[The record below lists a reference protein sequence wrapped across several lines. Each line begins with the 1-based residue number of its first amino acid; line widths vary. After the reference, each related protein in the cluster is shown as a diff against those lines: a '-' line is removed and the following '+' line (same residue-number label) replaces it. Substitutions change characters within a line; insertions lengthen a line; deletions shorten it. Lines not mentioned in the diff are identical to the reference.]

1 MLGIFLVEWS
11 KPQRTC
17 SRRLRSSVIGAIAT
31 LAILAQP
38 SSAQDGAGGESTPAT
53 VNQGKV
59 RTDTSAPAQVLTQTG
74 RESAAA
80 PTVQAPAA
88 TVRASTQVLSAE
100 TPGVSIG
107 YSTAGRSQQAA
118 SGDMKPMPT
127 FLDEAAEALRQM
139 LTPTQRVDLPH
150 DLSLW
155 GTFLRADTIVK
166 SIMVILVLASFV
178 TWTIWLAKLV
188 ELACARSRIN
198 RAIEIVRTSK
208 TVDQAIAATMRRGGP
223 AALMLRAAQEEIQV
237 SDAAIAYAGGTGL
250 KERVASV
257 LDRIEAFFGRR
268 MSGGTGVLAT
278 IGATAPFVGLFGTVW
293 GIMNAF
299 IGISQAQSTN
309 LAVVAPCIAEAL
321 LTTAAGLVAAIP
333 AVIIYNVFARSITGY
348 RHLLRDA
355 ATYVERLVSRE
366 LDFRFVPSDAGRH
379 GARAIAAE

>member
-1 MLGIFLVEWS
+1 
-11 KPQRTC
+11 
-17 SRRLRSSVIGAIAT
+17 
-31 LAILAQP
+31 
-38 SSAQDGAGGESTPAT
+38 
-53 VNQGKV
+53 
-59 RTDTSAPAQVLTQTG
+59 
-74 RESAAA
+74 
-80 PTVQAPAA
+80 
-88 TVRASTQVLSAE
+88 
-100 TPGVSIG
+100 
-107 YSTAGRSQQAA
+107 
-118 SGDMKPMPT
+118 MKPMPT